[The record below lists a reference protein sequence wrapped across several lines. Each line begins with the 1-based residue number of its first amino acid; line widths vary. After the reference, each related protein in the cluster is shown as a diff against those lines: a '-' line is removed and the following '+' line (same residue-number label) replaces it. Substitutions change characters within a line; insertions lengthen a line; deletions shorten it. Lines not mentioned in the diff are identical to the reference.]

1 MARDVA
7 LKKAL
12 GAAALKTTG
21 ESLWAALAYETEICQ
36 KVTEAIMKN
45 DLLLL

>member
-7 LKKAL
+7 LQKSTWRCCSENYRRVAM
-12 GAAALKTTG
+12 
-21 ESLWAALAYETEICQ
+21 ALAYETEICQ